1 MNNRYHIWA
10 NNPDW
15 TDDPKTNGAGFI
27 GYADTIDG
35 VINAVSLRLKNK
47 EEKAKPYYAVVT
59 MGDMYSE
66 YDPDD
71 IVVEYIGNFTNA
83 DAKKLM
89 HEWEKEYEE
98 ELSNGCWIS
107 TVMDESPEACV
118 LLEEINVWDGVN
130 KGWFRFDDDMPTERQ
145 RQQLEGSVDRWDGCE
160 ACPIMDFH
168 DDKKVTALREA
179 EYKKNYEEEKSTED
193 YYHGEE

>member
-15 TDDPKTNGAGFI
+15 TDDPKTNRAGFI

-71 IVVEYIGNFTNA
+71 IVVLGTS
-83 DAKKLM
+83 LM
-89 HEWEKEYEE
+89 QTQKN
-98 ELSNGCWIS
+98 LCMNGKRN
-107 TVMDESPEACV
+107 M
-118 LLEEINVWDGVN
+118 
-130 KGWFRFDDDMPTERQ
+130 
-145 RQQLEGSVDRWDGCE
+145 
-160 ACPIMDFH
+160 
-168 DDKKVTALREA
+168 
-179 EYKKNYEEEKSTED
+179 KKN
-193 YYHGEE
+193 